1 MRRTGRS
8 HVVVP
13 FLLPALAVYTLIF
26 VYPAFDAI
34 RVSLFQWNGF
44 TTKMTYIGFGNYQHL
59 LSDPTF
65 WVSLRNTAVITI
77 GGGVGIFGLA
87 FFFSAILQRE
97 IRGKKFFRAIMFFPI
112 VLPGV
117 GVGMIWQFVYNRSW
131 GPLSAFLN
139 AVGLESLDQTWL
151 GPNLIIP
158 SLTIAVIWTYMGFY
172 LVILMAGIDKIPKS
186 YFEAARMDGASEWR
200 TFWLV
205 TLPMTWD
212 VLVVAMVLWLIS
224 AMKIFDLIVATTFP
238 SPPRSGFTMTIFV
251 WERAVGAY
259 TPVFELGYATAIGVV
274 LLFCV
279 VLGVAVLRLITRR
292 ERIEY

>member
-1 MRRTGRS
+1 VRRTGRS

-13 FLLPALAVYTLIF
+13 FLLPALAVYTVIF

-44 TTKMTYIGFGNYQHL
+44 TTKMTYIGFGNYHRL
-59 LSDPTF
+59 LADPTF
-65 WVSLRNTAVITI
+65 WDSLRNTAVITI
-77 GGGVGIFGLA
+77 GGGIGIFGLA

>member
-1 MRRTGRS
+1 
-8 HVVVP
+8 VVP

-26 VYPAFDAI
+26 VYPAVDAI

-65 WVSLRNTAVITI
+65 WVSLRNTAVITV

>member
-1 MRRTGRS
+1 
-8 HVVVP
+8 VP

-44 TTKMTYIGFGNYQHL
+44 TTKMTYIGFGNYRHL

-65 WVSLRNTAVITI
+65 WVSLRNTAVITV

>member
-1 MRRTGRS
+1 VRRTGRS
-8 HVVVP
+8 RVVLP

-26 VYPAFDAI
+26 VYPALDAM
-34 RVSLFQWNGF
+34 RVSLFQWSGF
-44 TTKMTYIGFGNYQHL
+44 TDKMTYIGFGNYQRL

-65 WVSLRNTAVITI
+65 WVSLRNTAIIAV
-77 GGGVGIFGLA
+77 GGGVGIFSLA
-87 FFFSAILQRE
+87 FFFSAVLQRE
-97 IRGKKFFRAIMFFPI
+97 IRGKKFFRAIMFFPV

-139 AVGLESLDQTWL
+139 KVGLESLDRTWL
-151 GPNLIIP
+151 GPKYIIA
-158 SLTIAVIWTYMGFY
+158 SLTVAVIWTYLGFY

-186 YFEAARMDGASEWR
+186 YFESARLDGASEWR
-200 TFWLV
+200 MFWLV

-279 VLGVAVLRLITRR
+279 VLGVALLRLVTRR

>member
-1 MRRTGRS
+1 
-8 HVVVP
+8 
-13 FLLPALAVYTLIF
+13 
-26 VYPAFDAI
+26 
-34 RVSLFQWNGF
+34 VSLFQWNGF

-65 WVSLRNTAVITI
+65 WVSLRNTAVITV

>member
-1 MRRTGRS
+1 
-8 HVVVP
+8 VVP

>member
-1 MRRTGRS
+1 
-8 HVVVP
+8 VVP
-13 FLLPALAVYTLIF
+13 FLLPALAVYTVIF

-44 TTKMTYIGFGNYQHL
+44 TTKMTYIGFGNYHRL
-59 LSDPTF
+59 LADPTF
-65 WVSLRNTAVITI
+65 WDSLRNTAVITI
-77 GGGVGIFGLA
+77 GGGIGIFGLA

>member
-13 FLLPALAVYTLIF
+13 FLLPALAVYTVIF

-44 TTKMTYIGFGNYQHL
+44 TTKMTYIGFGNYHRL
-59 LSDPTF
+59 LADPTF
-65 WVSLRNTAVITI
+65 WDSLRNTAVITI
-77 GGGVGIFGLA
+77 GGGIGIFGLA